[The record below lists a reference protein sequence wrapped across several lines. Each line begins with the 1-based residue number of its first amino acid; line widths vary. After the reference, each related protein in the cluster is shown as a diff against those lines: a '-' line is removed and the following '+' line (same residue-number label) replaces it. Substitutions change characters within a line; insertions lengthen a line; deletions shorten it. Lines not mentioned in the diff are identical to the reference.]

1 MDDWKLWR
9 LWFLIAGIGVAIL
22 IVLPFFGIPID

>member
-1 MDDWKLWR
+1 MDDWKAWR
-9 LWFLIAGIGVAIL
+9 LWFLIAGIGAVIL